1 MVQYRRST
9 PRMEEGTMTNKQT
22 LVGCEAPST
31 PWQPSM
37 TRHAPAT
44 RSGSSTTWC
53 PSPARSRGPRCWRSA
68 AAPLRP
74 QYRWP
79 AEATTSCVELG
90 DNFATIARGK
100 LADYPQ
106 EAWVLASP
114 FEDWPLEEEP
124 FELVVSAT
132 GFHWVDPAIRYRK
145 SAQAL
150 RPAGSLALIW
160 NRPYPQG
167 SSEGFP
173 EALEDVHRREA
184 PELAPERRPP
194 RLDWEGSRQGVR
206 DRRIRLL
213 REA

>member
-9 PRMEEGTMTNKQT
+9 PRMEKGTMGEQADPGRLRSTFDAVAT
-22 LVGCEAPST
+22 LYDQARPGYPERLFDDLVSLSGTEPGAKVLEIGCGTA
-31 PWQPSM
+31 Q
-37 TRHAPAT
+37 AT
-44 RSGSSTTWC
+44 V
-53 PSPARSRGPRCWRSA
+53 PLARRGYHV
-68 AAPLRP
+68 L
-74 QYRWP
+74 
-79 AEATTSCVELG
+79 CVELG

-114 FEDWPLEEEP
+114 FEDWPLEEET

-132 GFHWVDPAIRYRK
+132 AFHWVDPAIRYRK

-150 RPAGSLALIW
+150 RPAGSLTLIW
-160 NRPYPQG
+160 NRPDPEG
-167 SSEGFP
+167 SSQGFP

-194 RLDWEGSRQGVR
+194 RLDWNPDKACEIEGSGFF
-206 DRRIRLL
+206 
-213 REA
+213 EKP